1 MAMMSLSKLNPF
13 WKTPIRKRE
22 SGGFSLSPIH
32 GRGWE
37 DGRWGQLEGML
48 METRA
53 ILLNQRVQHCWIV

>member
-1 MAMMSLSKLNPF
+1 MPCNSRRKFFLMEEKAMAMMSLSKLNPF

-37 DGRWGQLEGML
+37 DGRRESGGGS
-48 METRA
+48 
-53 ILLNQRVQHCWIV
+53 